1 MTELSETAFTGVVSG
16 ACLTA
21 GVALLVAAL
30 LVRCLYAWWVRTVA
44 VHLVEDGRHRLRWHT
59 TRYEIHEEPWP
70 RPPSADPEA
79 GAEVTVYY
87 HARHPHRWCL
97 VAPYRWLWSL
107 TAAGTL
113 LLAGGLLMRLLRG

>member
-1 MTELSETAFTGVVSG
+1 MTELSEMARTGVVSA

-21 GVALLVAAL
+21 GTALLVAAL
-30 LVRCLYAWWVRTVA
+30 LVRCLYAWWVRTAA

-70 RPPSADPEA
+70 RPPAPAPEA

-87 HARHPHRWCL
+87 HARHPHRWAL
-97 VAPYRWLWSL
+97 VAPYRWLRLL

-113 LLAGGLLMRLLRG
+113 LVAAGLLTRLVQG

>member
-1 MTELSETAFTGVVSG
+1 MTELSEMARAGVVSA

-21 GVALLVAAL
+21 GTALLVAAL
-30 LVRCLYAWWVRTVA
+30 LVRCLYAWWVRTAA
-44 VHLVEDGRHRLRWHT
+44 VHLVEGGRHRLRWHT

-70 RPPSADPEA
+70 RPPAPAPEA

-87 HARHPHRWCL
+87 HARHPHRWAL
-97 VAPYRWLWSL
+97 VAPYRWLWLL

-113 LLAGGLLMRLLRG
+113 LVAAGLLTRLVQG